1 MNKKKGFQKND
12 NRKLKKSGIRR
23 LIQIY
28 FVFIIQALIFFASA
42 GHLNIPRAWLYFIV
56 YLVCLLLNTIM
67 VYKFFPE
74 IANVRGEMRSGTKSW
89 DKVFIALSVPMTLI
103 IMPVVAGLDIGRYYW
118 SSLPIYFIVIGIGLY
133 IISIILIDWSLITN
147 RYFETTVRIQKDRGH
162 QVITTGPYKIVRHP
176 GYVGI
181 ILSVLSFSLI
191 IGSLFSLISAG
202 IIILLFIARTS
213 LEDKTLHIELDGYPE
228 YAKRVKYR
236 LFPGIW

>member
-1 MNKKKGFQKND
+1 MDEKMEFQKDD

-23 LIQIY
+23 IKQIY

-42 GHLNIPRAWLYFIV
+42 GHFNIPRAWLYFII
-56 YLVCLLLNTIM
+56 YLMYLLLNTIM

-74 IANVRGEMRSGTKSW
+74 IANVRGEVRRGTKSW
-89 DKVFIALSVPMTLI
+89 DKVFIALSVPVSLF
-103 IMPVVAGLDIGRYYW
+103 IMPAVAGLDVGRYHW
-118 SSLPIYFIVIGIGLY
+118 TSLPIYFTVVGIGLY
-133 IISIILIDWSLITN
+133 IISVILIDWSMITN

-191 IGSLFSLISAG
+191 IGSLFSLIPAG
-202 IIILLFIARTS
+202 IIILLFIIRTS
-213 LEDKTLHIELDGYPE
+213 LEDKTLHAELDGYPE

>member
-1 MNKKKGFQKND
+1 MDEKMEFQKDD

-23 LIQIY
+23 IKQIY
-28 FVFIIQALIFFASA
+28 FVFVVQALIFFASA
-42 GHLNIPRAWLYFIV
+42 GHFNIPRAWLYFIIYLV
-56 YLVCLLLNTIM
+56 YLVLNTIM

-74 IANVRGEMRSGTKSW
+74 IANVRGEMRKGTKSW
-89 DKVFIALSVPMTLI
+89 DKVFIVLCAPMTLI
-103 IMPVVAGLDIGRYYW
+103 IMPAVAGLDIGRYYW
-118 SSLPIYFIVIGIGLY
+118 SSLPIYFTAIGIGLY
-133 IISIILIDWSLITN
+133 IISVILIDWSLVTN

-191 IGSLFSLISAG
+191 IGSLFSLIPAG
-202 IIILLFIARTS
+202 IIILLFIVRTS
-213 LEDKTLHIELDGYPE
+213 LEDKTLHAELDGYPE
-228 YAKRVKYR
+228 YAKQVKYR